1 MVQVSFSTRAVE
13 LKFITSSTFTHLSV
27 FLPPALS
34 ADVVDLAVEH
44 LVGAGV
50 DLRVGGLG
58 RKHLLGSRF

>member
-1 MVQVSFSTRAVE
+1 MVQASFSTQAVE
-13 LKFITSSTFTHLSV
+13 LKFIISSTSTHLSV

-34 ADVVDLAVEH
+34 ADVVDLGVEH

>member
-1 MVQVSFSTRAVE
+1 MVQASFSTQAVK
-13 LKFITSSTFTHLSV
+13 LKVIISSTFTHLSV
-27 FLPPALS
+27 FLPSALS

-50 DLRVGGLG
+50 DLGVGGLG